1 MALVALILVTAI
13 WGVTFVQVK
22 DAVEI
27 YPLFA
32 FLAIRFVIASAVLAP
47 FAATRLRGFDRR
59 GLVAGTALG
68 GLLALGYGLQT
79 AGLSRTTV
87 SSTGF
92 ITGLCVVLTPVI
104 AYVLF
109 RDRIPAAAW
118 VGVAIATVGL
128 ALLTGIDAGS
138 PLGDALVLGG
148 AAAYALQIVLLE
160 RYAPHYDPVAFT
172 LVEMLAACLG
182 FTAIALARGELTV
195 PHGWTVWGA
204 LIVTGVFASA
214 LAFVIQTWAQKRT
227 SATRT
232 TLAFSAEPVFA
243 AFFGYVLAGDRL
255 GALGWSGCALIL
267 VGIVISEPAA
277 ARVFSTALRRRP
289 ANLVDVLRPRPP
301 AVLGMFGAAVGLIS
315 IVSALTPSI
324 AARSELV
331 QGVLPPGVP
340 SAARWLALAFGL
352 ALVWLAGSLARGK
365 RRAWQL
371 AVVLVAG
378 VAIAH
383 LAKGLDAEEAGAS
396 VALLIALVFYRRHFD
411 VPGDPETKPLVL
423 TAAALGSIV
432 AALML
437 CGSREGLLPEDIIDL
452 VTATATLLAFRSLY
466 LWLRSW
472 RRREH
477 PTTGERA
484 LAAKTV

>member
-1 MALVALILVTAI
+1 MALLALILVTAI

-59 GLVAGTALG
+59 GLVAGAALG

-232 TLAFSAEPVFA
+232 ALAFSAEPVFA

-277 ARVFSTALRRRP
+277 ARVFSTALRR
-289 ANLVDVLRPRPP
+289 A
-301 AVLGMFGAAVGLIS
+301 
-315 IVSALTPSI
+315 
-324 AARSELV
+324 
-331 QGVLPPGVP
+331 PG
-340 SAARWLALAFGL
+340 
-352 ALVWLAGSLARGK
+352 
-365 RRAWQL
+365 
-371 AVVLVAG
+371 
-378 VAIAH
+378 
-383 LAKGLDAEEAGAS
+383 
-396 VALLIALVFYRRHFD
+396 
-411 VPGDPETKPLVL
+411 
-423 TAAALGSIV
+423 
-432 AALML
+432 
-437 CGSREGLLPEDIIDL
+437 
-452 VTATATLLAFRSLY
+452 
-466 LWLRSW
+466 
-472 RRREH
+472 
-477 PTTGERA
+477 
-484 LAAKTV
+484 